1 MILSKQSVCT
11 LRLYTILFYLK
22 CDEDTKSIGIKNV
35 ENCWTITYWNR
46 SNWCYNYTSHTGMWL
61 VHLNIYKYKIRK
73 IIAIKKLEKIIM
85 HMIDA

>member
-1 MILSKQSVCT
+1 M
-11 LRLYTILFYLK
+11 R
-22 CDEDTKSIGIKNV
+22 
-35 ENCWTITYWNR
+35 
-46 SNWCYNYTSHTGMWL
+46 YNYTSHTGMWL